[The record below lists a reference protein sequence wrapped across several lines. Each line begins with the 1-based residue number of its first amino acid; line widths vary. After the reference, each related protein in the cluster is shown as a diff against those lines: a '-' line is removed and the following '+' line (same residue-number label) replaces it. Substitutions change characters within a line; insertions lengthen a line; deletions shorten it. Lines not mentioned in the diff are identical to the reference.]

1 MSNHRTKPL
10 FIALLGAAVAS
21 CQFEPIDPPRKFFY
35 GQSRD
40 RFSAVYECPR
50 INGHLSLSNAEYYKL
65 PQSFVGG
72 GSNDYPKGG
81 ESVGPVTK
89 DCSDSENNC
98 LEVDNPLPGLEGVIM
113 APRVITKTGRYQY
126 NGHTAYVERY
136 WGRDLSNKKP
146 FLGKQAIV
154 RIPIGPEVEDRNIVL
169 LVQDQ
174 IGVIAVDGIRMETV
188 AQTDGTR
195 SRILDI
201 GQCSFVE
208 GKALFAGTRVQLDVE
223 GQ

>member
-1 MSNHRTKPL
+1 MSHDRVKL
-10 FIALLGAAVAS
+10 FLITLLGAACAS
-21 CQFEPIDPPRKFFY
+21 CVYEPIDPPLKLSY
-35 GQSRD
+35 GQSMD
-40 RFSAVYECPR
+40 RFSALYECPR
-50 INGHLSLSNAEYYKL
+50 INGDLSLSNAEYYKL

-72 GSNDYPKGG
+72 GSNDYPNGR
-81 ESVGPVTK
+81 EAVGPVTK

-136 WGRDLSNKKP
+136 LGRDLSNKNP
-146 FLGKQAIV
+146 FIGKQVIV
-154 RIPIGPEVEDRNIVL
+154 RIPIGAEVEDRNIVL

-174 IGVIAVDGIRMETV
+174 IGVIAIDGIRMETV